1 MHIRHG
7 DLRRQFCTNL
17 SMVGM
22 AKERRLNADVPP
34 EALAWTMKDYNAG
47 DDKAFGK
54 AKEFLKPFAKP
65 PFFAV
70 RVVPKTGGTCRRRE
84 GPRQVPGRE

>member
-34 EALAWTMKDYNAG
+34 EALAWTVKDYNAG
-47 DDKAFGK
+47 DDKAFDK
-54 AKEFLKPFAKP
+54 ASEFLRPYSKFPISA
-65 PFFAV
+65 